1 MISDT
6 LVVLL
11 IFVMPEMT
19 EVNNERQHKFRELFE
34 QADKDFDRT
43 YGIDIERLKKASS
56 EAVIEAEEKTKEEKK
71 KALKPI
77 KFEWP

>member
-19 EVNNERQHKFRELFE
+19 EVNNGRQYKFRELFE
-34 QADKDFDRT
+34 QADKDFDIK
-43 YGIDIERLKKASS
+43 YGIDIEKLKKASS

-71 KALKPI
+71 KALEPI

>member
-19 EVNNERQHKFRELFE
+19 EVNNGIQHKFRELFE
-34 QADKDFDRT
+34 QVDKDFDIK
-43 YGIDIERLKKASS
+43 YGIDIEKLKKASS
-56 EAVIEAEEKTKEEKK
+56 ESVIEAEEKTKEEKK
-71 KALKPI
+71 KALEQI

>member
-19 EVNNERQHKFRELFE
+19 EVNNGRQHKFRELFE
-34 QADKDFDRT
+34 QADKDFDIK
-43 YGIDIERLKKASS
+43 YGIDIEKLKKASS

-71 KALKPI
+71 KALEPI

>member
-1 MISDT
+1 MISYT

-19 EVNNERQHKFRELFE
+19 EVNNGRQHKFSELFE
-34 QADKDFDRT
+34 QADKDFDRK
-43 YGIDIERLKKASS
+43 YGIDIEKLKKASS

-71 KALKPI
+71 KALEPI

>member
-19 EVNNERQHKFRELFE
+19 EVNNGRQHKFRELFE
-34 QADKDFDRT
+34 QADKDFDRK
-43 YGIDIERLKKASS
+43 YGIDIEKLKK
-56 EAVIEAEEKTKEEKK
+56 V
-71 KALKPI
+71 LQKP
-77 KFEWP
+77 

>member
-19 EVNNERQHKFRELFE
+19 EVNNGRQHKFRELFE
-34 QADKDFDRT
+34 QADKDFDRK
-43 YGIDIERLKKASS
+43 YGIDIEKLKKSFFRS
-56 EAVIEAEEKTKEEKK
+56 RN
-71 KALKPI
+71 
-77 KFEWP
+77 

>member
-6 LVVLL
+6 LVVFL

-19 EVNNERQHKFRELFE
+19 EVNNERQHKFVELFE
-34 QADKDFDRT
+34 QADKDFDRK
-43 YGIDIERLKKASS
+43 YGIDIEKLKKTSS
-56 EAVIEAEEKTKEEKK
+56 GAVIEAEEKTKEEKK
-71 KALKPI
+71 KALEPI

>member
-11 IFVMPEMT
+11 IFVMSEMT
-19 EVNNERQHKFRELFE
+19 EVNNGRQYKFRELFE
-34 QADKDFDRT
+34 QADKDFDRK
-43 YGIDIERLKKASS
+43 YGIDIEKLKKASS

-71 KALKPI
+71 KALEPI

>member
-19 EVNNERQHKFRELFE
+19 EVNNGRQYKFRELFE
-34 QADKDFDRT
+34 QADKDFDRK
-43 YGIDIERLKKASS
+43 YEIDIEKLKKASS

-71 KALKPI
+71 KALEPI

>member
-19 EVNNERQHKFRELFE
+19 EVNNGRQHKFRELFE
-34 QADKDFDRT
+34 QADKDFDRK
-43 YGIDIERLKKASS
+43 YGDIEKLKKASS

-71 KALKPI
+71 KSIGTDKV
-77 KFEWP
+77 

>member
-1 MISDT
+1 MISGT

-34 QADKDFDRT
+34 QSDKDFDRK
-43 YGIDIERLKKASS
+43 YGIDIEKLKKASS
-56 EAVIEAEEKTKEEKK
+56 ESVIEAEEKTKEEKK
-71 KALKPI
+71 KALEPI
-77 KFEWP
+77 KFE

>member
-19 EVNNERQHKFRELFE
+19 EVNNERQHKFSELFE
-34 QADKDFDRT
+34 QADKDFDRK

-71 KALKPI
+71 KALEPI

>member
-34 QADKDFDRT
+34 QADKSFDRK
-43 YGIDIERLKKASS
+43 YGIDIEKLKKASS

-71 KALKPI
+71 KALEPI

>member
-11 IFVMPEMT
+11 IFVMPEMA
-19 EVNNERQHKFRELFE
+19 EVNNGRQHKFSELFE
-34 QADKDFDRT
+34 QADKDFDRK
-43 YGIDIERLKKASS
+43 YGIDIEKLKKASS

-71 KALKPI
+71 KALEPI

>member
-1 MISDT
+1 MISDA

-19 EVNNERQHKFRELFE
+19 EVNNGRQYKFRELFE
-34 QADKDFDRT
+34 QADKDFDRK
-43 YGIDIERLKKASS
+43 YGIDIEKLKKASS

-71 KALKPI
+71 KALEPI

>member
-19 EVNNERQHKFRELFE
+19 EVNNGRQYKFRELFE
-34 QADKDFDRT
+34 QADKDFDRK
-43 YGIDIERLKKASS
+43 YGIDIEKLKKASS

-71 KALKPI
+71 KALEPI
-77 KFEWP
+77 KFE

>member
-19 EVNNERQHKFRELFE
+19 EVNNGRQHKFSELFE
-34 QADKDFDRT
+34 QADKDFDRK
-43 YGIDIERLKKASS
+43 YGIDIEKLKKASS

-71 KALKPI
+71 KALEPI

>member
-6 LVVLL
+6 LVALL

-19 EVNNERQHKFRELFE
+19 EVNNGRQYKFRELFE
-34 QADKDFDRT
+34 QADKDFDIK
-43 YGIDIERLKKASS
+43 YGIDIEKLKKASS

-71 KALKPI
+71 KALEPI

>member
-19 EVNNERQHKFRELFE
+19 EVNNGRQHKFSELFE
-34 QADKDFDRT
+34 QADKDLDRK
-43 YGIDIERLKKASS
+43 YGIDIEKLKKASS

-71 KALKPI
+71 KALEPI

>member
-11 IFVMPEMT
+11 IFVIPEIT
-19 EVNNERQHKFRELFE
+19 EVNNERQHKFVELFE
-34 QADKDFDRT
+34 QADKDFDRK
-43 YGIDIERLKKASS
+43 YGIDIEKLKKASS
-56 EAVIEAEEKTKEEKK
+56 EAVIESEEKTKEEKK
-71 KALKPI
+71 KALEPI

>member
-19 EVNNERQHKFRELFE
+19 EVNNGRQHKFRELFE
-34 QADKDFDRT
+34 QADKDFGRK
-43 YGIDIERLKKASS
+43 YGIDIEKLKKASS
-56 EAVIEAEEKTKEEKK
+56 EAVIEAEEKTEEEKK
-71 KALKPI
+71 KALEPI

>member
-11 IFVMPEMT
+11 LFVMPEMT
-19 EVNNERQHKFRELFE
+19 EVNNGRQHKFRELFE
-34 QADKDFDRT
+34 QADKDFDIK
-43 YGIDIERLKKASS
+43 YGIDIEKLKKASS
-56 EAVIEAEEKTKEEKK
+56 EAVIEAEEKKKEEKK
-71 KALKPI
+71 KALEPI

>member
-19 EVNNERQHKFRELFE
+19 EVKNGRQHKFRELFE
-34 QADKDFDRT
+34 QADKDFDIK
-43 YGIDIERLKKASS
+43 YGIDIEELKKASS
-56 EAVIEAEEKTKEEKK
+56 ESVIEAEEKTKEEKK
-71 KALKPI
+71 KALEQI

>member
-19 EVNNERQHKFRELFE
+19 EVNNGRQHKFSELFE
-34 QADKDFDRT
+34 QADKYFDRK
-43 YGIDIERLKKASS
+43 YGIDIEKLKKASS

-71 KALKPI
+71 KALEPI